1 MRLAVNPT
9 RMELLKLKR
18 RIGLAR
24 RGHKLLKSKLDELF
38 QRFFPLV
45 QETKQLRDN
54 VELGINTAFG
64 NFILARSSMSRES
77 ISEAIM
83 YTQFRVRVQTALDV
97 IMNLRVPN
105 FKLNYEGD
113 ILSYGFVDTSSQLDE
128 ALYNYLD
135 VLPMMVKLAELEKT
149 LEMIAYEIERTRRR
163 VNALEY
169 ILIPNMVETIR
180 YISQKLNEIA
190 RGNLTRLMKIKD
202 IVRAH

>member
-24 RGHKLLKSKLDELF
+24 RGHKLLKNKLDELI
-38 QRFFPLV
+38 QQFFPLI
-45 QETKQLRDN
+45 EEARRLRDDVDIGLKN
-54 VELGINTAFG
+54 AFG
-64 NFILARSSMSRES
+64 GLILARSLMSRS
-77 ISEAIM
+77 SVGEAIV
-83 YTQFRVRVQTALDV
+83 YTQFRVRVQTTLKV

-105 FKLNYEGD
+105 FKLNYKGN

-135 VLPMMVKLAELEKT
+135 VLPKMVKLAELEKT
-149 LEMIAYEIERTRRR
+149 LEMLAHEIERTRRR

-180 YISQKLNEIA
+180 YISQKLSEVE

>member
-180 YISQKLNEIA
+180 YISQKLSEIE